1 MKLTTR
7 SRYGTRMALDIAQNG
22 AERPVRISDIAQR
35 QGVSVKY
42 LEKLIRELK
51 QAGFIR
57 SKRGPKGGHMLAK
70 KPEEISVGEIVR
82 ILEGDISLVECK
94 TKESTCP
101 RFEEC
106 ITRNLW
112 VKASDA
118 MYDTLNNI
126 TLGDLLN
133 GVAHCETPEN
143 INPPL
148 K

>member
-22 AERPVRISDIAQR
+22 AEKPVRISDIAQR

-82 ILEGDISLVECK
+82 VLEGDMSLVECK
-94 TKESTCP
+94 NGESACP
-101 RFEEC
+101 RFEDC

-118 MYDTLNNI
+118 MYDTLNTI
-126 TLGDLLN
+126 SLGDLLN
-133 GVAHCETPEN
+133 GVAQCESPEN

>member
-1 MKLTTR
+1 
-7 SRYGTRMALDIAQNG
+7 MALDIAQNG
-22 AERPVRISDIAQR
+22 AESPVRISDIAQR

-57 SKRGPKGGHMLAK
+57 SKRGPRGGHMLAK
-70 KPEEISVGEIVR
+70 GPEEISVGEIVR
-82 ILEGDISLVECK
+82 VLEGDISLVECQ
-94 TKESTCP
+94 TNESTCP
-101 RFEEC
+101 RFGEC

-118 MYDTLNNI
+118 MYDTLNKI
-126 TLGDLLN
+126 TLADLLQ
-133 GVAHCETPEN
+133 GVAECNTPES

>member
-1 MKLTTR
+1 
-7 SRYGTRMALDIAQNG
+7 MALDIAQNG
-22 AERPVRISDIAQR
+22 AEKPVRISDIAQR

-82 ILEGDISLVECK
+82 VLEGDMSLVECK
-94 TKESTCP
+94 NGESACP
-101 RFEEC
+101 RFEDC

-118 MYDTLNNI
+118 MYDTLNTI
-126 TLGDLLN
+126 SLGDLLN
-133 GVAHCETPEN
+133 GVAQCESPEN